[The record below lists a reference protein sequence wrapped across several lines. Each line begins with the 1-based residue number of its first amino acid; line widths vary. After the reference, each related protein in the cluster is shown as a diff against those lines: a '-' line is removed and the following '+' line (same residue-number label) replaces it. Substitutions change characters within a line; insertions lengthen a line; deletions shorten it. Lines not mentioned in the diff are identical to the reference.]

1 MFKDFLYNLWIFN
14 RGNNIYLAPTL
25 LTLLYFYGED
35 PLQALR
41 PCHRISLVPRLI
53 LHPYIIHGLY

>member
-25 LTLLYFYGED
+25 LTLLYFYAER
-35 PLQALR
+35 R
-41 PCHRISLVPRLI
+41 PVKTRFRRCAHVIE
-53 LHPYIIHGLY
+53 